1 MTHLDS
7 MPITV
12 EPDPAILD
20 AIRVRGFAVV
30 PGMLDGDDVA
40 ELRRELQKATEE
52 DLAAWEGKDYPDAWM
67 VHNLMVR
74 HPSFARFLE
83 NPVLHAYLTPLL
95 GDTCIVYAY
104 TSSSMP
110 PSGANFSHRV
120 HVDSPRVIPGYWTN
134 VGVMVALDDYT
145 EENGATRF
153 LPGSF
158 EREAPPTL
166 EEFLAD
172 SEMTLPRAGEGVI
185 FNARTWHM
193 GGKNASGHARHAITL
208 NVCRSYMRQRFDYPR
223 LVGEETLAHVGEVGR
238 RFLGFNVRMPSSLD
252 EYYLPESERLYK
264 AGQG

>member
-1 MTHLDS
+1 MTAQLG
-7 MPITV
+7 TV
-12 EPDPAILD
+12 AADPEIL
-20 AIRVRGFAVV
+20 AGIQRKGFSVV
-30 PGMLDGDDVA
+30 PGLLDPDEVTVM
-40 ELRRELQKATEE
+40 RRELQRAAEE
-52 DLAAWEGKDYPDAWM
+52 DLAAWEGREYPDAWM

-74 HPSFARFLE
+74 HPIFARFLE
-83 NPVLHAYLTPLL
+83 NRVLHAYLTPLL

-153 LPGSF
+153 LPYSY
-158 EREAPPTL
+158 EREEPPTL
-166 EEFLAD
+166 DEFLEK
-172 SEMTLPRAGEGVI
+172 SEQTFPKAGGAVI

-193 GGKNASGHARHAITL
+193 GGKNRTQTPRHAITL

-223 LVGEETLAHVGEVGR
+223 LVGEETLAHIGELGR
-238 RFLGFNVRMPSSLD
+238 RFLGFNVRMPASLA
-252 EYYLPESERLYK
+252 EYYLPENERLYK